1 MNPGLIF
8 GDRSIYM
15 KKINYYPAALLILAQ
30 LSFTGPL
37 KAPVVQGSTSVKA
50 PVAQGSAP
58 GASGSVYAPA
68 DIPSSE
74 QILVYVNKFRAQNGK
89 SALTLNRD
97 MDETAGIHSQ
107 AMAKGT
113 VPFGHD
119 NFDLRFKYV
128 AAKLGRIDE
137 FAENVAMGM
146 MTAEQVVNAWI
157 HSPQH
162 RENMLGPYNLT
173 GISAAQAPNGQIYFT
188 EIFAH
193 QQP

>member
-1 MNPGLIF
+1 
-8 GDRSIYM
+8 M
-15 KKINYYPAALLILAQ
+15 KKISYYPAALLILTQ
-30 LSFTGPL
+30 LSFTLPVKVPAAKGS
-37 KAPVVQGSTSVKA
+37 APAVELA
-50 PVAQGSAP
+50 AQGSAP
-58 GASGSVYAPA
+58 ATEKFVVA
-68 DIPSSE
+68 DIPSSA

-89 SALTLNRD
+89 SPLALNRD

-146 MTAEQVVNAWI
+146 MNAEQVVNAWI

-173 GISAAQAPNGQIYFT
+173 GISAAQADNGQIYFT

-193 QQP
+193 QQQ

>member
-1 MNPGLIF
+1 M
-8 GDRSIYM
+8 YM
-15 KKINYYPAALLILAQ
+15 KKLSYYPAALLILAQ
-30 LSFTGPL
+30 LSFTVP
-37 KAPVVQGSTSVKA
+37 ARA
-50 PVAQGSAP
+50 PVADTAVTTTGGVTTAISANGGGVAMGGP
-58 GASGSVYAPA
+58 VKLCDAYAPM

-74 QILVYVNKFRAQNGK
+74 QILIYVNKFRAQNGK
-89 SALTLNRD
+89 PALTLNKD

-119 NFDLRFKYV
+119 NFELRFKYV

-146 MTAEQVVNAWI
+146 MNAEQVVNAWI

-173 GISAAQAPNGQIYFT
+173 GIAAVQASNGQIYFT

>member
-1 MNPGLIF
+1 LNPGPIF
-8 GDRSIYM
+8 GYRSIYM
-15 KKINYYPAALLILAQ
+15 KKISYYPAALLILTQ
-30 LSFTGPL
+30 LSFIP
-37 KAPVVQGSTSVKA
+37 PVKA
-50 PVAQGSAP
+50 PIAQGTAPAGGLALQGSAP
-58 GASGSVYAPA
+58 ATFEVA
-68 DIPSSE
+68 DIPSSA

-89 SALTLNRD
+89 SPLALNKD

-146 MTAEQVVNAWI
+146 MNAEQVVNAWI

-173 GISAAQAPNGQIYFT
+173 GISAAEAGNGQIYFT